1 MIWPQL
7 GVLWMRMGLR
17 HGHVWV
23 SNVDTSGH
31 IVVTDG
37 RKMWKYM
44 DMCHGQTW
52 ASNVDISGR
61 IVGECGVALWRYVES
76 YCGWCWTQVVENGGG
91 ALWIRVGILSWTS
104 RLLRGGPKL
113 W

>member
-1 MIWPQL
+1 MTTTG
-7 GVLWMRMGLR
+7 GVVDAYGLET
-17 HGHVWV
+17 WAY
-23 SNVDTSGH
+23 VDEQRGYEWAY

-52 ASNVDISGR
+52 TNDVDISGR
-61 IVGECGVALWRYVES
+61 TVGECGVALWRYVES
-76 YCGWCWTQVVENGGG
+76 YCGRCWTQVVENGGG
-91 ALWIRVGILSWTS
+91 ALWTGVDILSWTS